1 MGGTNDSLVSEDDGV
16 EQDWARESESFTKF
30 RELMQK
36 LSDKKQRV
44 VDLELPGD
52 YTQGERS
59 HQDWI
64 NLLIDSI
71 FNVLGESY
79 CVVSWVKDY
88 PIINVRSGKL
98 PARKE
103 IAGLIEG
110 FQNIFREKFLG
121 KFPKM
126 ISVNGVPLEKIPV
139 DGPQIP
145 DEFDVAV
152 SLQSEGA
159 TIGFLALISIGNGR
173 VPKSQRE
180 LLRHSA
186 FEITSALR
194 MLWELMV
201 RERNRLESI
210 IQGMIDGI
218 VLINENGDVLYAN
231 PSARSFL
238 GLPQRR
244 QIRLENLNEAHHLNI
259 VSMIQES
266 ILKQLDVQNKIR
278 KVDAIGKILGINI
291 QKVMDRNGV
300 RLGWI
305 VILRDIT
312 DSWEMDRLRK
322 EFVADVSHNLHSP
335 LTALTEGIY
344 LLLDETMG
352 PISEKQKRFL
362 RIMRENVEKMDRMI
376 SHLLE
381 ITRLE
386 IQDNQ
391 LERRRQVN
399 MNVLLQKTIA
409 TYQWIADKKR
419 IRIRG
424 DVPSEEI
431 ILLAD
436 RDQISQVFN
445 NLLDNSIKFTPEGG
459 TIWIGMKKEG
469 KGVLCWVKDNG
480 IGIPKPEQTA
490 IFEKFHRVDN
500 AFNTR
505 IKGYGLGLSI
515 AQEIIEN
522 YRGKI
527 WVESDVGKGS
537 VFWFQ
542 FPIGR

>member
-1 MGGTNDSLVSEDDGV
+1 
-16 EQDWARESESFTKF
+16 
-30 RELMQK
+30 MQK
-36 LSDKKQRV
+36 EKDEKQRV
-44 VDLELPGD
+44 VDLELPVD

-64 NLLIDSI
+64 NLLVDSI
-71 FNVLGESY
+71 FNVLGQSY

-88 PIINVRSGKL
+88 PIISIRSGEI

-103 IAGLIEG
+103 LADLIER
-110 FQNIFREKFLG
+110 FRVTFREKFSG

-126 ISVNGVPLEKIPV
+126 ISLNGVPLEKVPAGGIRIPT
-139 DGPQIP
+139 
-145 DEFDVAV
+145 EFDMAV
-152 SLQSEGA
+152 SLQSEGD
-159 TIGFLALISIGNGR
+159 TIGFLGLLSIGNGR

-180 LLRHSA
+180 LIRNSA

-201 RERNRLESI
+201 LERNRLESI

-259 VSMIQES
+259 VSMVQES
-266 ILKQLDVQNKIR
+266 VRKQLDVQNQIR
-278 KVDAIGKILGINI
+278 KVDSIGKILGINI
-291 QKVMDRNGV
+291 QKVMDRNGIH
-300 RLGWI
+300 LGWI

-322 EFVADVSHNLHSP
+322 EFVADISHNLNSP
-335 LTALTEGIY
+335 LTALTEGVY
-344 LLLDETMG
+344 LLLDGTAG
-352 PISEKQKRFL
+352 PISERQERYLKM
-362 RIMRENVEKMDRMI
+362 MRENVERMDRMV

-381 ITRLE
+381 ITRME
-386 IQDNQ
+386 IQDSQ

-399 MNVLLQKTIA
+399 MNVLLKKTVT

-419 IRIRG
+419 IRIR
-424 DVPSEEI
+424 EEI
-431 ILLAD
+431 PSQEIVLLVD

-459 TIWIGMKKEG
+459 TIWVGMKNDGRE
-469 KGVLCWVKDNG
+469 VLFWVKDNG
-480 IGIPKPEQTA
+480 IGIPKSEQEL
-490 IFEKFHRVDN
+490 IFTKFHRVNN

-515 AQEIIEN
+515 AQEIVEN
-522 YRGKI
+522 YKGNI

-537 VFWFQ
+537 TFWFRL
-542 FPIGR
+542 PTEV

>member
-1 MGGTNDSLVSEDDGV
+1 
-16 EQDWARESESFTKF
+16 
-30 RELMQK
+30 MQK
-36 LSDKKQRV
+36 PKGEKQRV
-44 VDLELPGD
+44 VDLELPRD

-59 HQDWI
+59 HQDWM

-71 FNVLGESY
+71 FNVLGQSY

-88 PIINVRSGKL
+88 PIISIRSGKI

-103 IAGLIEG
+103 VEDLIER
-110 FQNIFREKFLG
+110 FQASLREKFSG

-126 ISVNGVPLEKIPV
+126 ISVNGVPMEKLPIDGVRIPS
-139 DGPQIP
+139 
-145 DEFDVAV
+145 EFDVAV
-152 SLQSEGA
+152 SLQSEGS
-159 TIGFLALISIGNGR
+159 TIGFLGLLSIGNGR

-180 LLRHSA
+180 LLRNSA

-201 RERNRLESI
+201 LERNRLESI

-231 PSARSFL
+231 PSARNFL

-244 QIRLENLNEAHHLNI
+244 QIRLENMNEAHHLNI

-266 ILKQLDVQNKIR
+266 IRKQLDVQNQIR
-278 KVDAIGKILGINI
+278 KVDSIGKILGINM
-291 QKVMDRNGV
+291 QKVMDRNAV
-300 RLGWI
+300 HLGWI

-335 LTALTEGIY
+335 LTALTEGVY
-344 LLLDETMG
+344 LLLDGTTG
-352 PISEKQKRFL
+352 PVSEQQERCLKM
-362 RIMRENVEKMDRMI
+362 MRENVERMDRMV

-381 ITRLE
+381 ITRME
-386 IQDNQ
+386 IQNDQ

-399 MNVLLQKTIA
+399 MNVLLKKTA
-409 TYQWIADKKR
+409 TTYQWIADKKR
-419 IRIRG
+419 IRIREEI
-424 DVPSEEI
+424 PSEEI
-431 ILLAD
+431 VLLAD
-436 RDQISQVFN
+436 RDQISQIFN

-459 TIWIGMKKEG
+459 TIWIGMKKDGREL
-469 KGVLCWVKDNG
+469 LCWVRDNG
-480 IGIPKPEQTA
+480 IGIPKSEQDA
-490 IFEKFHRVDN
+490 IFAKFHRVDN

-515 AQEIIEN
+515 AQEIVEN
-522 YRGKI
+522 YKGSI
-527 WVESDVGKGS
+527 SVESDVGKGS
-537 VFWFQ
+537 TFRFRL
-542 FPIGR
+542 PIEV

>member
-1 MGGTNDSLVSEDDGV
+1 M
-16 EQDWARESESFTKF
+16 
-30 RELMQK
+30 
-36 LSDKKQRV
+36 KKQSGEKQKV

-52 YTQGERS
+52 YTQGEQS

-71 FNVLGESY
+71 FNVLGQSY

-88 PIINVRSGKL
+88 PIINIRSGKI

-103 IAGLIEG
+103 VADLIER
-110 FQNIFREKFLG
+110 FQTAFREKFSG

-126 ISVNGVPLEKIPV
+126 IAVNGVPLDKIPA
-139 DGPQIP
+139 DGIRIP
-145 DEFDVAV
+145 TEFDVAV
-152 SLQSEGA
+152 SLQSEGT
-159 TIGFLALISIGNGR
+159 TIGFLGLLSIGNGR
-173 VPKSQRE
+173 VLKSQRE

-186 FEITSALR
+186 FEISSALH

-201 RERNRLESI
+201 LERNRLESI

-231 PSARSFL
+231 PSARTFL

-244 QIRLENLNEAHHLNI
+244 HIRLENLNEAHHLNI

-266 ILKQLDVQNKIR
+266 IRRQLDVQNKIR

-291 QKVMDRNGV
+291 QKVIDRNGV
-300 RLGWI
+300 HLGWI

-322 EFVADVSHNLHSP
+322 EFVVDVSHNLHSP
-335 LTALTEGIY
+335 LTALTEGVY
-344 LLLDETMG
+344 LLMDETTG
-352 PISEKQKRFL
+352 PISEKQRRCL
-362 RIMRENVEKMDRMI
+362 DMMRENIERIDRMV

-381 ITRLE
+381 ITRME

-399 MNVLLQKTIA
+399 MNVLMQKTIA

-424 DVPSEEI
+424 DIPLEEI
-431 ILLAD
+431 VLLAD

-459 TIWIGMKKEG
+459 TIWVGMKREG
-469 KGVLCWVKDNG
+469 RELLCWIRDNG
-480 IGIPKPEQTA
+480 IGIPKSEQKA
-490 IFEKFHRVDN
+490 IFTKFHRVDN

-515 AQEIIEN
+515 AQEIVEN
-522 YRGKI
+522 YKGKI

-537 VFWFQ
+537 TFRFRL
-542 FPIGR
+542 PIEA